1 MALEATK
8 NMITRYSLLL
18 ACLTTAAISAQQ
30 NGPTLRELARRGAP
44 APLLRTVQREL
55 VPYPLEQIIP
65 KADLVIHGRVKAAQS
80 YLSSDER
87 SVYTDY
93 VMTPIRLLYE
103 PPSASGQPREPKTVT
118 VKRWGGQIALE
129 GVSVTLEDLDLA
141 QFQVGDELFLV
152 LALDK
157 SDGKYQLIGQVSGGF
172 RVRNDR
178 IEPLVNSPGYEQLRG
193 TTLDELQ
200 TLTNR
205 LRR

>member
-1 MALEATK
+1 
-8 NMITRYSLLL
+8 MITRYSLLL

-30 NGPTLRELARRGAP
+30 NGPTLRELALRGAP
-44 APLLRTVQREL
+44 APLLKTVQREL
-55 VPYPLEQIIP
+55 VPYPLEEIIP
-65 KADLVIHGRVKAAQS
+65 RADLVIHGRVNAAQS
-80 YLSSDER
+80 YLSGDER
-87 SVYTDY
+87 SIYTDY

-103 PPSASGQPREPKTVT
+103 PPSKSGQRREPATVT
-118 VKRWGGQIALE
+118 VKRWGGQVALE

-178 IEPLVNSPGYEQLRG
+178 IEPLVRSPGYEQLRG
-193 TTLDELQ
+193 KTLDELQ